1 MRCHFDI
8 ISLQCQKSGKELF
21 MGPYEDYMEEHGD
34 KDDYDADVAYEKYC
48 EDVDSA
54 REYMDREEEGL
65 E

>member
-1 MRCHFDI
+1 
-8 ISLQCQKSGKELF
+8 